1 MFLTELNDR
10 ERKNFLELAH
20 HAMAADNTIDHREN
34 EIFQNFRAELRLS
47 ETEYPITNKP
57 VKTIITEF
65 QASKK
70 RARKIVLFEL
80 WGIILADEAYSPAER
95 DLITELATA
104 WNFKQFEVT
113 KAKRWVQD
121 FNEMLGEAYRFLDN

>member
-1 MFLTELNDR
+1 MFLNELNDK
-10 ERKNFLELAH
+10 EKKNFLELAY
-20 HAMAADNTIDHREN
+20 HAMTVDDNIDHREN

-47 ETEYPITNKP
+47 ETEYQIANKQ
-57 VKTIITEF
+57 VKAIITEF

-70 RARKIVLFEL
+70 RVKKIVLFEL
-80 WGIILADEAYSPAER
+80 WGIILADEAYSQAER
-95 DLITELATA
+95 ELIGELAAA
-104 WNFKQFEVT
+104 WNLKQFEVT